1 MKRIAFTSGVALS
14 PCGTRFRECAI
25 AVSIL
30 ALVTGTVVGCT
41 NGAQNDNTAT
51 NNDTNTAINTSAQS
65 QGSTQNKQ
73 LQTIGVSLGDLG
85 NPFYV
90 AVQRGAETQAKK
102 IGNDIRV
109 NSVSSGFDL
118 NQQANQ
124 IENFTAANTDLIILS
139 AVDKKGVKPAIDQAR
154 QAGRVV
160 IAVDSAVDADVDA
173 MISSNNTQA
182 GEIAC
187 KYIGDRLK
195 GQGNVVILNGTQMDS
210 IVQRVEGC
218 MTSLSKYPG
227 IKILSK
233 DQNAEGTR
241 DGGLRV
247 MTDLLTTFPK
257 IDAVFATND
266 QSGVGADL
274 AARQARRK
282 EFFIVGVDG
291 SPDATKAME
300 DKDGLFAATAAQN
313 PAGMAEKAV
322 EIGNDVIQGKKP
334 SNPNILVPVKLVTR
348 ENLSSY
354 QGW

>member
-1 MKRIAFTSGVALS
+1 MKKI
-14 PCGTRFRECAI
+14 AI
-25 AVSIL
+25 ATSIL
-30 ALVTGTVVGCT
+30 SLVSSTLVGCT
-41 NGAQNDNTAT
+41 NGSENSNAAPNTETNTAT
-51 NNDTNTAINTSAQS
+51 NTSLNQVSTAK
-65 QGSTQNKQ
+65 GK
-73 LQTIGVSLGDLG
+73 LQTIGIALGDLG

-90 AVQRGAETQAKK
+90 AMQKGTQEQAKK
-102 IGNDIRV
+102 LGNDIRV
-109 NSVSSGFDL
+109 NAVSSSFDL
-118 NQQANQ
+118 NQQTNQ

-139 AVDKKGVKPAIDQAR
+139 AVDKKGIKPAIDGAR
-154 QAGRVV
+154 NAGRVV

-187 KYIGDRLK
+187 KYIGDRLQGK
-195 GQGNVVILNGTQMDS
+195 GNIVILNGTPMDS
-210 IVQRVEGC
+210 INQRVSGC
-218 MTSLSKYPG
+218 KNSLSKYPD
-227 IKILSK
+227 IKIIS

-247 MTDLLTTFPK
+247 MGDLLTTFPK

-300 DKDGLFAATAAQN
+300 DKDGVFVATAAQD
-313 PAGMAEKAV
+313 PAGMARTAV
-322 EIGNDVIQGKKP
+322 EIGNDVKQGKKL
-334 SNPNILVPVKLVTR
+334 SNSEILVPVKLVTR
-348 ENLSSY
+348 DNLSSY
-354 QGW
+354 KGW

>member
-1 MKRIAFTSGVALS
+1 MKKLCLLASILS
-14 PCGTRFRECAI
+14 VVGTAI
-25 AVSIL
+25 A
-30 ALVTGTVVGCT
+30 GC
-41 NGAQNDNTAT
+41 NDTPKANISS
-51 NNDTNTAINTSAQS
+51 NDSTNTAINTSLE
-65 QGSTQNKQ
+65 NKG
-73 LQTIGVSLGDLG
+73 LQTIGVTLGDLG

-90 AVQRGAETQAKK
+90 ALQKGAEEQAKK
-102 IGNDIRV
+102 IGDGIRV
-109 NSVSSGFDL
+109 NTVSSAFDL

-139 AVDKKGVKPAIDQAR
+139 AVDKKGVKPAIDQAKS
-154 QAGRVV
+154 AGRVV

-173 MISSNNTQA
+173 MISSNNVQA

-187 KYIGDRLK
+187 KYIGDRLNGK
-195 GQGNVVILNGTQMDS
+195 GNVVILNGTPMDS
-210 IVQRVEGC
+210 INQRVSGC
-218 MTSLSKYPG
+218 KSSLAKYPD
-227 IKILSK
+227 IKIIS

-247 MTDLLTTFPK
+247 MTDVLTTFPK

-300 DKDGLFAATAAQN
+300 DQDGVFVATAAQD
-313 PAGMAEKAV
+313 PAGMAQKAV
-322 EIGNDVIQGKKP
+322 EVGNDIIQGKKL
-334 SNPNILVPVKLVTR
+334 SNSQILVPVKLVTR
-348 ENLSSY
+348 DNLGSY
-354 QGW
+354 KGW

>member
-1 MKRIAFTSGVALS
+1 MKKLCLLASILCVV
-14 PCGTRFRECAI
+14 GTAI
-25 AVSIL
+25 A
-30 ALVTGTVVGCT
+30 GC
-41 NGAQNDNTAT
+41 NDTPKANISS
-51 NNDTNTAINTSAQS
+51 NDSTNTAINTSLE
-65 QGSTQNKQ
+65 NKG
-73 LQTIGVSLGDLG
+73 LQTIGVTLGDLG

-90 AVQRGAETQAKK
+90 ALQKGAEEQAKK
-102 IGNDIRV
+102 IGDGIRV
-109 NSVSSGFDL
+109 NTVSSAFDL

-154 QAGRVV
+154 SAGRVV

-173 MISSNNTQA
+173 MISSNNVQA

-187 KYIGDRLK
+187 KYIGDRLNGK
-195 GQGNVVILNGTQMDS
+195 GNVVILNGTPMDS
-210 IVQRVEGC
+210 INQRVSGC
-218 MTSLSKYPG
+218 KSSLAKYPD
-227 IKILSK
+227 IKIIS

-247 MTDLLTTFPK
+247 MTDVLTTFPK

-300 DKDGLFAATAAQN
+300 DKDGVFVATAAQD
-313 PAGMAEKAV
+313 PAGMAQKAV
-322 EIGNDVIQGKKP
+322 EVGNDIIQGKKL
-334 SNPNILVPVKLVTR
+334 SNSEILVPVKLVTR
-348 ENLSSY
+348 ENLASY
-354 QGW
+354 KGW

>member
-1 MKRIAFTSGVALS
+1 MKKI
-14 PCGTRFRECAI
+14 AI
-25 AVSIL
+25 ATSIL
-30 ALVTGTVVGCT
+30 SLVSSTLVGCT
-41 NGAQNDNTAT
+41 NGSENSNAAPNTETNTAT
-51 NNDTNTAINTSAQS
+51 NTSLNQVSTAK
-65 QGSTQNKQ
+65 GK
-73 LQTIGVSLGDLG
+73 LQTIGIALGDLG

-90 AVQRGAETQAKK
+90 AMQKGTQEQAKK
-102 IGNDIRV
+102 LGNDIRV
-109 NSVSSGFDL
+109 NAVSSSFDL
-118 NQQANQ
+118 NQQTNQ

-139 AVDKKGVKPAIDQAR
+139 AVDKKGIKPAIDGAR
-154 QAGRVV
+154 NAGRVV

-187 KYIGDRLK
+187 KYIGDRLQGK
-195 GQGNVVILNGTQMDS
+195 GNVVILNGTPMDS
-210 IVQRVEGC
+210 INQRVSGC
-218 MTSLSKYPG
+218 KNSLSKYPD
-227 IKILSK
+227 IKIIS

-247 MTDLLTTFPK
+247 MGDLLTTFPK

-300 DKDGLFAATAAQN
+300 DKDGVFVATAAQD
-313 PAGMAEKAV
+313 PAGMARTAV
-322 EIGNDVIQGKKP
+322 EIGNDVKQGKKL
-334 SNPNILVPVKLVTR
+334 SNSEILVPVKLVTR
-348 ENLSSY
+348 DNLSSY
-354 QGW
+354 KGW

>member
-1 MKRIAFTSGVALS
+1 MNMKRIAFSSGVAL
-14 PCGTRFRECAI
+14 RAI

-30 ALVTGTVVGCT
+30 GLLSGTVVGCT
-41 NGAQNDNTAT
+41 NSSPNDNSAANT
-51 NNDTNTAINTSAQS
+51 DTNTAINTSAQTKA
-65 QGSTQNKQ
+65 STQNGK
-73 LQTIGVSLGDLG
+73 LRTVGVSLGDLG

-90 AVQRGAETQAKK
+90 AVQKGAERQAKK
-102 IGNDIRV
+102 IGSDVRV
-109 NSVSSGFDL
+109 NAVSSGFDL
-118 NQQANQ
+118 NQQTNQ
-124 IENFTAANTDLIILS
+124 IENFTAAKTDLIILS
-139 AVDKKGVKPAIDQAR
+139 AVDKKGVKPAIDNAR

-218 MTSLSKYPG
+218 MTSLAQYPG

-247 MTDLLTTFPK
+247 MTDVLTTFPK

-274 AARQARRK
+274 AAKQARRK

-300 DKDGLFAATAAQN
+300 DKDGVFAATAAQN
-313 PAGMAEKAV
+313 PAGMAEQAV
-322 EIGNDVIQGKKP
+322 QVGNDVIQGKKL
-334 SNPNILVPVKLVTR
+334 SNSNILVPVKLVTR

-354 QGW
+354 KGW

>member
-1 MKRIAFTSGVALS
+1 MNMKKILFAA
-14 PCGTRFRECAI
+14 
-25 AVSIL
+25 SIL
-30 ALVTGTVVGCT
+30 GFISSTLVACT
-41 NGAQNDNTAT
+41 NDSQNSNTASNSETNTAT
-51 NNDTNTAINTSAQS
+51 NTSLNQAS
-65 QGSTQNKQ
+65 SPKGK
-73 LQTIGVSLGDLG
+73 LQTIGVALGDLG

-90 AVQRGAETQAKK
+90 AMQKGAQEQANKL
-102 IGNDIRV
+102 GNEIEV
-109 NSVSSGFDL
+109 NAVSSAFDL
-118 NQQANQ
+118 NQQTNQ

-139 AVDKKGVKPAIDQAR
+139 AVDKKGIKPAIDRAR
-154 QAGRVV
+154 NAGRVV

-187 KYIGDRLK
+187 KYISDRLK

-227 IKILSK
+227 IKIVSK

-274 AARQARRK
+274 AAKQAKRK

-300 DKDGLFAATAAQN
+300 DKNGVFFATAAQD
-313 PAGMAEKAV
+313 PAGMAQKAV
-322 EIGNDVIQGKKP
+322 EVGNDVIQGKKLE
-334 SNPNILVPVKLVTR
+334 SPNILVPVKLVTR

-354 QGW
+354 KGW

>member
-1 MKRIAFTSGVALS
+1 MKKILFAA
-14 PCGTRFRECAI
+14 
-25 AVSIL
+25 SIL
-30 ALVTGTVVGCT
+30 GFISSTLVACT
-41 NGAQNDNTAT
+41 NDSQNSNTASNSETNTAT
-51 NNDTNTAINTSAQS
+51 NTSLNQAS
-65 QGSTQNKQ
+65 SPKGK
-73 LQTIGVSLGDLG
+73 LQTIGVALGDLG

-90 AVQRGAETQAKK
+90 AMQKGAQEQANKL
-102 IGNDIRV
+102 GNEIEV
-109 NSVSSGFDL
+109 NAVSSAFDL
-118 NQQANQ
+118 NQQTNQ

-139 AVDKKGVKPAIDQAR
+139 AVDKKGIKPAIDRAR
-154 QAGRVV
+154 NAGRVV

-187 KYIGDRLK
+187 KYISDRLK

-227 IKILSK
+227 IKIVSK

-274 AARQARRK
+274 AAKQAKRK

-300 DKDGLFAATAAQN
+300 DKNGVFFATAAQD
-313 PAGMAEKAV
+313 PAGMAQKAV
-322 EIGNDVIQGKKP
+322 EVGNDVIQGKKLE
-334 SNPNILVPVKLVTR
+334 SPNILVPVKLVTR

-354 QGW
+354 KGW

>member
-1 MKRIAFTSGVALS
+1 MKKIPITSGALQ
-14 PCGTRFRECAI
+14 AI
-25 AVSIL
+25 AASIL
-30 ALVTGTVVGCT
+30 TLLSTTFIGCT
-41 NGAQNDNTAT
+41 NNSQNSNTAT
-51 NNDTNTAINTSAQS
+51 NPDTNTAINTSLESQS
-65 QGSTQNKQ
+65 STAKGK
-73 LQTIGVSLGDLG
+73 LQTIGVVLNDLG

-90 AVQRGAETQAKK
+90 AVQKGAETQAKQ
-102 IGNDIRV
+102 IGGNIRV
-109 NSVSSGFDL
+109 NAVSSAFDL
-118 NQQANQ
+118 NQQTNQ

-139 AVDKKGVKPAIDQAR
+139 AVDKKGIKPAIDQAKL
-154 QAGRVV
+154 AGKVV
-160 IAVDSAVDADVDA
+160 IAIDSAVDADVDA

-187 KYIGDRLK
+187 QYIADRLK
-195 GQGNVVILNGTQMDS
+195 GKGSVVILNGTPMDS
-210 IVQRVEGC
+210 IIQRVSGC
-218 MTSLSKYPG
+218 KNSFSKYPD
-227 IKILSK
+227 IKIVS

-247 MTDLLTTFPK
+247 MSDLLTTFPK

-274 AARQARRK
+274 AATQARRK

-313 PAGMAEKAV
+313 PAGMAQKAV
-322 EIGNDVIQGKKP
+322 QVGNDVIQGKKP
-334 SNPNILVPVKLVTR
+334 ESTEIMIPVKLVTR

-354 QGW
+354 KGW

>member
-1 MKRIAFTSGVALS
+1 MKRI
-14 PCGTRFRECAI
+14 AI

-30 ALVTGTVVGCT
+30 GLVGSTLVGCT
-41 NGAQNDNTAT
+41 NGSENGKAATNSDTNTAT
-51 NNDTNTAINTSAQS
+51 NTSLNQI
-65 QGSTQNKQ
+65 STSKEK
-73 LQTIGVSLGDLG
+73 LQTIGIALGDLG

-90 AVQRGAETQAKK
+90 AMQKGAQEQATKL
-102 IGNDIRV
+102 GNDVRV
-109 NSVSSGFDL
+109 NAVSSSFDL
-118 NQQANQ
+118 NQQTNQ

-139 AVDKKGVKPAIDQAR
+139 AVDKKGIKPAIDGAR
-154 QAGRVV
+154 NAGRVV

-173 MISSNNTQA
+173 MISSNNMQA

-187 KYIGDRLK
+187 KYISDRIQGK
-195 GQGNVVILNGTQMDS
+195 GNVIILNGTPMDS
-210 IVQRVEGC
+210 INQRVSGC
-218 MTSLSKYPG
+218 KNSLSKYPD
-227 IKILSK
+227 IKIIS

-247 MTDLLTTFPK
+247 MSDILTTFPK

-300 DKDGLFAATAAQN
+300 DKDGVFVATAAQD
-313 PAGMAEKAV
+313 PAGMARKAV
-322 EIGNDVIQGKKP
+322 EIGNDVKQGKKL
-334 SNPNILVPVKLVTR
+334 SNSEILVPVKLVTR
-348 ENLSSY
+348 DNLSSY
-354 QGW
+354 KGW